1 MADAIVFEHVRFAY
15 ADGLVVLD
23 QLDLTIA
30 TGELFALVG
39 RSGAGKSTLLRLVN
53 RLALP
58 ANGRVLVDGR
68 DTREWEPIALRR
80 RIGFAQQDVG
90 LFPHMT
96 VAENIGLLGRIERWA
111 ADRIDRRVDE
121 LLTLV
126 GLSATLRD
134 RWPDELSGGQ
144 QQRVGVARALMLDP
158 PALLMDEPF
167 GALDPLTRLALRRE
181 FRRLQ
186 STLRKSVILVTHDLR
201 EAFDLGDRI
210 GAIDEGRLVACGTR
224 DDLEQ
229 SSHPFVRD
237 LMATVE
243 PIDTASASRNSATD
257 DRAARGSAA
266 DDGAAGAA
274 NGADR
279 ESKSSLTKRAQS

>member
-1 MADAIVFEHVRFAY
+1 MTPMSDAIVFEQVSFAY
-15 ADGLVVLD
+15 ADGRVVLD
-23 QLDLTIA
+23 TLDLTIA
-30 TGELFALVG
+30 SGELFALVG

-58 ANGRVLVDGR
+58 AGGRVLVDGR

-80 RIGFAQQDVG
+80 RIGFVQQDVG

-96 VAENIGLLGRIERWA
+96 VAENIGLLGHIERWPTE
-111 ADRIDRRVDE
+111 RIDQRVDE

-126 GLSATLRD
+126 GLSYDQRD

-158 PALLMDEPF
+158 PVLLMDEPF
-167 GALDPLTRLALRRE
+167 GALDPLTRLALRHE

-186 STLRKSVILVTHDLR
+186 SSLRKTVIIVTHDMR

-210 GAIDEGRLVACGTR
+210 GAIDDGRLVAVGTR
-224 DDLEQ
+224 QDLER
-229 SSHPFVRD
+229 STHEFVRA

-243 PIDTASASRNSATD
+243 PV
-257 DRAARGSAA
+257 
-266 DDGAAGAA
+266 AAGP
-274 NGADR
+274 R
-279 ESKSSLTKRAQS
+279 ES

>member
-1 MADAIVFEHVRFAY
+1 MSDAIVFEQVSFAY
-15 ADGLVVLD
+15 ADGRVVLD
-23 QLDLTIA
+23 TLDLTIA
-30 TGELFALVG
+30 SGELFALVG

-58 ANGRVLVDGR
+58 AGGRVLVDGR

-80 RIGFAQQDVG
+80 RIGFVQQDVG

-96 VAENIGLLGRIERWA
+96 VAENIGLLARIERWPA
-111 ADRIDRRVDE
+111 ERVDQRVDE

-126 GLSATLRD
+126 GLSNDQRD

-158 PALLMDEPF
+158 PVLLMDEPF

-186 STLRKSVILVTHDLR
+186 SSLRKTVIIVTHDLR

-210 GAIDEGRLVACGTR
+210 GAIDEGRLVAVGTR
-224 DDLEQ
+224 QDLER
-229 SSHPFVRD
+229 STHEFVRA

-243 PIDTASASRNSATD
+243 PVESIRPSEPNDASREPIEPRPIESRPIAS
-257 DRAARGSAA
+257 RRG
-266 DDGAAGAA
+266 
-274 NGADR
+274 
-279 ESKSSLTKRAQS
+279 QS